1 MEELFVSYVSHFID
15 AGTEEMLLRH
25 LAVGAAVDERW
36 DGTPGPQAPRL
47 LMLREMLEWQG
58 VTPESVQDALV
69 AAVAAESG
77 ARDAAVTAAALA
89 TVGTTHD
96 GDDGHVHRLARL
108 VCAAHRRGNSSFT
121 VGGHRVGLMVIVV
134 QYPAMFCLCAEAAEQ
149 KALTRDVTVATP
161 CLSIGK
167 DVASAERVTL
177 TTFVSEWLQGD
188 AAVLAEALRTA
199 LQTLP
204 VAAPPYVIA
213 FVCDELSEAE
223 ASDQDALTRA
233 VLHGLQR
240 YEIAVS
246 LFKDGDCCT
255 PSVAIR
261 RRNMFIDV
269 EYHSE

>member
-96 GDDGHVHRLARL
+96 GDDAR
-108 VCAAHRRGNSSFT
+108 H
-121 VGGHRVGLMVIVV
+121 
-134 QYPAMFCLCAEAAEQ
+134 
-149 KALTRDVTVATP
+149 TVA
-161 CLSIGK
+161 
-167 DVASAERVTL
+167 A
-177 TTFVSEWLQGD
+177 
-188 AAVLAEALRTA
+188 
-199 LQTLP
+199 
-204 VAAPPYVIA
+204 
-213 FVCDELSEAE
+213 
-223 ASDQDALTRA
+223 TRA
-233 VLHGLQR
+233 LPSAAIGWGSWLSSSSTQR
-240 YEIAVS
+240 
-246 LFKDGDCCT
+246 C
-255 PSVAIR
+255 SVFAQR
-261 RRNMFIDV
+261 QQSRKP
-269 EYHSE
+269 